1 LRHVCIRHPWLRRR
15 HRGQWLRLRSSLRAA
30 AAGSHQHTSRD
41 SNASHFV
48 KERLEPLPEC
58 SRVDRGRLGSI
69 KLDTIRYQS
78 PRWIG
83 TAVRIALLARPA
95 ASVAAFREPFDSRSV
110 SVAASSTARILR
122 ASKSGVYK
130 DLMESSLRSLSDDD
144 LHAAVR
150 RLTARSNVTLADLLA
165 HLGEVE
171 ERGIHRARACAT
183 LYAYCQY
190 ELRMSEDAAFRRAK
204 AARLVHQHPELRGI
218 VARGELHLTGL
229 LMIAPYLGGP
239 RHTEVIERARFRAKK
254 EIARLIAEID
264 PKPEVPARIDPV
276 APAAPRRIPMHAIA
290 QAFVGPVRSLP
301 EGDRPADWIEPPPP
315 ANVGAASEVADPE
328 QARELAEA
336 EAALDRAWL
345 AKQQAHPERPLR
357 FRVQFTAEQE
367 YVDLLEEAFDLL
379 GLGKR
384 AA

>member
-1 LRHVCIRHPWLRRR
+1 MSEVEQDGDRLHRRPVVRTTGDPNEHVRCAETILGRQRPGDRFKSSPIHVN
-15 HRGQWLRLRSSLRAA
+15 RGRLRSI
-30 AAGSHQHTSRD
+30 
-41 SNASHFV
+41 
-48 KERLEPLPEC
+48 E
-58 SRVDRGRLGSI
+58 
-69 KLDTIRYQS
+69 LDTIRYQS
-78 PRWIG
+78 SPWIG
-83 TAVRIALLARPA
+83 AAVRRALLARPA
-95 ASVAAFREPFDSRSV
+95 AAVAAFREQFASRGV
-110 SVAASSTARILR
+110 SVAASSTAGILR

-204 AARLVHQHPELRGI
+204 AARLVHQHPELQGI
-218 VARGELHLTGL
+218 IARGELHLTGL

-239 RHTEVIERARFRAKK
+239 RHIEVIERARFRAKK

-276 APAAPRRIPMHAIA
+276 APAAPRRMPMHAIA
-290 QAFVGPVRSLP
+290 KAFVGPVRSLP
-301 EGDRPADWIEPPPP
+301 EGES
-315 ANVGAASEVADPE
+315 G
-328 QARELAEA
+328 
-336 EAALDRAWL
+336 RA
-345 AKQQAHPERPLR
+345 H
-357 FRVQFTAEQE
+357 
-367 YVDLLEEAFDLL
+367 
-379 GLGKR
+379 G
-384 AA
+384 